1 MARPRTVDR
10 DQVLDVA
17 EAVMSAEGT
26 AGLTFGGIAKV
37 AGISKAT
44 VQSIFKTREAMIE
57 AMLQR
62 WIAKE
67 QLRFEAVAGQ
77 NPDRSQRVS
86 AHIKTTAEETAD
98 AHRRVANL
106 FAALTGAGDDNQLM
120 LSWYAV
126 RLGDLAAT
134 TDADRRERIAL
145 LATEGAFFL
154 RYIAGIEMTDERWTE
169 IFDDL
174 QKLADAD

>member
-10 DQVLDVA
+10 DQLLDVA

-26 AGLTFGGIAKV
+26 AGLTFGGVAKV

-44 VQSIFKTREAMIE
+44 VQSVFKTREAMIE

-62 WIAKE
+62 WIAKD
-67 QLRFEAVAGQ
+67 QLRFEAIAGQ

-86 AHIKTTAEETAD
+86 AHIRATAEEMDD
-98 AHRRVANL
+98 AHRRVASL
-106 FAALTGAGDDNQLM
+106 FAALAGAGDDNRLM
-120 LSWYAV
+120 LSWYAA
-126 RLGDLAAT
+126 RLGDLSAAT
-134 TDADRRERIAL
+134 DAERRERIAL

-154 RYIAGIEMTDERWTE
+154 RYFAGFKMSDERWRD
-169 IFDDL
+169 IFNDL
-174 QKLADAD
+174 QSFAAD

>member
-10 DQVLDVA
+10 DQLLDVA

-26 AGLTFGGIAKV
+26 AGLTFGGVAKV

-44 VQSIFKTREAMIE
+44 VQSVFKTREAMIE

-62 WIAKE
+62 WIVKE

-86 AHIKTTAEETAD
+86 AHIRTTAEETGD

-106 FAALTGAGDDNQLM
+106 FAALTGAGDDNKLM
-120 LSWYAV
+120 LNWYAA
-126 RLGDLAAT
+126 RLGDLAAI
-134 TDADRRERIAL
+134 TDAERRERIAL

-154 RYIAGIEMTDERWTE
+154 RYFAGFKMSDERWRD
-169 IFDDL
+169 IFNDL
-174 QKLADAD
+174 QSFAAD